1 MSKTLLST
9 ALIAGLGLA
18 FVPGAHAAA
27 DGTITINGLVLGT
40 TCTIN
45 GGTSS
50 FTVTLPTVKTTD
62 FATNV
67 AGKTQFDL
75 NLTNCP
81 TGVDFSPAVQVSTTF
96 SGTNIDSTTGLLK
109 DTSATNNGVAI
120 ELLDNTSTKVDLT
133 KTTAIGQSSEKAL
146 VDSSGNATLSYYA
159 QYRQTGTSVTA
170 GRVITTVD
178 YTINYL

>member
-1 MSKTLLST
+1 MSKRLLSA

-18 FVPGAHAAA
+18 FVPGANAAS

-62 FATNV
+62 FASNV
-67 AGKTQFDL
+67 AGKTKFDL
-75 NLTNCP
+75 TLTNCP
-81 TGVDFSPAVQVSTTF
+81 TGADFNPAVQLSTTF
-96 SGTNIDSTTGLLK
+96 SGTTIDTTAGLLK
-109 DTSATNNGVAI
+109 DTSTDNGVAI
-120 ELLDNTSTKVDLT
+120 ELLDDTSTKVDLT
-133 KTTAIGQSSEKAL
+133 KTTAAGQSSEKAL
-146 VDSSGNATLSYYA
+146 VNGSGNATLSYYA
-159 QYRQTGTSVTA
+159 QYRQTGASVTA
-170 GRVITTVD
+170 GRVTTTVD